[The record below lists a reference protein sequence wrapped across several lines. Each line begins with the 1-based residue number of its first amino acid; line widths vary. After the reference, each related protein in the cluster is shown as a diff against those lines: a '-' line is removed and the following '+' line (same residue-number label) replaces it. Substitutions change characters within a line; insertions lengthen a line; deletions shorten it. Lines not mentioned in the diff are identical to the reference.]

1 VGAVLA
7 LVVALL
13 PGPAFATDMAR
24 ILSAV
29 VGLRAEVPEE
39 ARTAEGL
46 GTQRTGSGVVI
57 DARGLVLTVGYL
69 VMEATHI
76 TVSARPG
83 QDPDVPADFLA
94 YDHATGL
101 GLARARE
108 PLDVTPMALGDSD
121 ATAVGSP
128 VIVAS
133 YGGASHARPALLV
146 DRREFAG
153 YWEYLLEG
161 ALFTSPPHP
170 LFGGAALID
179 VDGALIGIGS
189 LMVND
194 ARKGDEPVLG
204 NMFIPVNALKPILGE
219 LLTTGRG
226 PGPWRPWL
234 GLHCEALDARVVV
247 RRVSPDGPSERAGV
261 MAGAIVTAVNDAPVR
276 SLAGFYRAVWASGD
290 AGATVRL
297 TLLTPDGDLRDV
309 AVESADR
316 YGYLRLP

>member
-1 VGAVLA
+1 MLLA
-7 LVVALL
+7 PSTA
-13 PGPAFATDMAR
+13 AATDMEH

-46 GTQRTGSGVVI
+46 GTDRTGSGVVI
-57 DARGLVLTVGYL
+57 DAGGLVLTVGYL
-69 VMEATHI
+69 VMEATRI
-76 TVSARPG
+76 TVSPRPG
-83 QDPDVPADFLA
+83 EAPDVPADFLA

-108 PLDVTPMALGDSD
+108 PLDVTPIPLGDSD

-128 VIVAS
+128 VVVAS
-133 YGGASHARPALLV
+133 YGGPSHARPALLV

-153 YWEYLLEG
+153 YWEYLLAD

-189 LMVND
+189 LVVND
-194 ARKGDEPVLG
+194 ARLGDEPVVG

-219 LLTTGRG
+219 LLSSGRG
-226 PGPWRPWL
+226 PGPQRPWL
-234 GLHCEALDARVVV
+234 GLHCDALHGRVMV
-247 RRVSPDGPSERAGV
+247 RRVSPDGPAERAGV
-261 MAGAIVTAVNDAPVR
+261 IAGSIVSAVNDAPVG
-276 SLAGFYRAVWASGD
+276 SLTEFYRAVWASGD
-290 AGATVRL
+290 AGATVHL
-297 TLLTPDGDLRDV
+297 TLLTPGGDLRDV
-309 AVESADR
+309 AVESSDR
-316 YGYLRLP
+316 YEYLRLP